1 MKLFL
6 AVVCCIAF
14 TGTSLAQEKVVPNH
28 NLGLSYTQM
37 ADKDMVKFQSLDGA
51 PSYHVGKSYIF
62 GLVYF
67 YQFTNKWSFE
77 TGLDYGKYTVDI
89 EPAPNPLIDLAP
101 RETSLGLVSIPISMR
116 YNIWEYFFLNAGALI
131 DIQIEDPESVDDQ
144 TGIGA
149 LLGVGVKYDFKWGTS
164 IFLNP
169 IIKAHALLPFSKE
182 RYHDHLLESGLR
194 FGITQKF

>member
-6 AVVCCIAF
+6 AVICCIIF
-14 TGTSLAQEKVVPNH
+14 TGTALTQEVVLHQH
-28 NLGLSYTQM
+28 NMGLSYTQM
-37 ADKDMVKFQSLDGA
+37 VDKDIVKFQSLDGA
-51 PSYHVGKSYIF
+51 PSYNIGKSYIF
-62 GLVYF
+62 GLAYL
-67 YQFTNKWSFE
+67 YQFTNKWALE
-77 TGLDYGKYTVDI
+77 TGLDYGKYNVYI
-89 EPAPNPLIDLAP
+89 VPAPNPLIDLAP
-101 RETSLGLVSIPISMR
+101 RKTSLGLVTIPITMR
-116 YNIWEYFFLNAGALI
+116 YNIWKYFFLNMGTLI
-131 DIQIEDPESVDDQ
+131 DIEIEDPESVDDQ

-164 IFLNP
+164 VFLNP